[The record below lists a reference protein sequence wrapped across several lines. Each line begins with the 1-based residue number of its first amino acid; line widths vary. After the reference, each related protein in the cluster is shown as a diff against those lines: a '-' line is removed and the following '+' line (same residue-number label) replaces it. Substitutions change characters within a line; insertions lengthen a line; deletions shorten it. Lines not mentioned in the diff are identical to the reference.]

1 MDTKPSKSK
10 GHLTPLKH
18 PAVEALVSYSLQDA
32 RVRDGHQR
40 ITTGHLTP
48 LKHPAVEA
56 STLQSQHN
64 CRRGPRFLLK
74 TRDIQV
80 IVIQGSLEDTASIP
94 YHLLASSLFSM
105 LPLGEKGFILFLLS
119 CLLPAVSFIP
129 RYQ

>member
-18 PAVEALVSYSLQDA
+18 PAVEALVSYSLEDA

-56 STLQSQHN
+56 LVSY
-64 CRRGPRFLLK
+64 
-74 TRDIQV
+74 
-80 IVIQGSLEDTASIP
+80 SLEDACF
-94 YHLLASSLFSM
+94 FSY
-105 LPLGEKGFILFLLS
+105 S
-119 CLLPAVSFIP
+119 
-129 RYQ
+129 Q